1 MYVIDIELAMGTDW
15 KVCICVCSL
24 SSILRRLLSD
34 SVGLTGKLPVSSK
47 LVV

>member
-1 MYVIDIELAMGTDW
+1 MMYVIDIELAMGTDW
-15 KVCICVCSL
+15 KVCIICSL

-34 SVGLTGKLPVSSK
+34 SVGLTGKRPVSSK